1 MPATAQAT
9 PDSNVVIDRTTHVIR
24 FTRNFDAPRATV
36 FEAWT
41 QPEHVSC
48 WWDPA
53 GKRLAECEIDLRPGG
68 TFSFVT
74 EDHPEMPF
82 SGTYLEIMPP
92 DQLVFD
98 ANGATGKVVLHESAG
113 RTQMTVTID
122 CGSSEMLEMYLK
134 MRVEVGTAQTLDNLV
149 TYVSAL

>member
-1 MPATAQAT
+1 MPATAQAIEN
-9 PDSNVVIDRTTHVIR
+9 SNVVIDRNTNSIR
-24 FTRNFDAPRATV
+24 MTRQFGAPRATV

-41 QPEHVSC
+41 QPEHVAC
-48 WWDPA
+48 WWDPE

-68 TFSFVT
+68 SFRFT
-74 EDHPEMPF
+74 TQGHPEMPF
-82 SGTYLEIMPP
+82 SGTYLKITPP

-98 ANGATGKVVLHESAG
+98 ANGATGTMALHESGG

-149 TYVSAL
+149 AYVGAL